1 MKKIFKAIATPIVL
15 LFKTLNGAR
24 EFIEDRIADVL
35 DRVQESEAI
44 DEVEKKLITAG
55 IKAGITYYCNACP
68 LDDEKINV
76 ISETIVEKGIMFY
89 SVDNFQKFQGWG
101 REKKKCLQQ
110 H

>member
-1 MKKIFKAIATPIVL
+1 MKKIFKVITAPIVL

-35 DRVQESEAI
+35 DRVQESDEI

-76 ISETIVEKGIMFY
+76 ISETIVEKGINKINPAL
-89 SVDNFQKFQGWG
+89 SKQLRK
-101 REKKKCLQQ
+101 
-110 H
+110 